1 MKSRLLANLA
11 CVASTI
17 GLVSAPLISDA
28 EADPSLR
35 VRYAEANAIRF
46 QINRLDE
53 QLGAAAERY
62 NGAVYQLGRTSS
74 RLKQERAALAQAKLL
89 QRQAQRRVAKRLRE
103 LYMRNERA
111 ETLAVIL
118 GAQSVDHLFER
129 LELSERITA
138 QEVRLAQQA
147 AQLRADLDPLAWTP
161 DSGEFPS
168 GRRPWWVVPRSI
180 RPSFGVKP

>member
-74 RLKQERAALAQAKLL
+74 RLKQERAALAQAK
-89 QRQAQRRVAKRLRE
+89 
-103 LYMRNERA
+103 RA
-111 ETLAVIL
+111 PL
-118 GAQSVDHLFER
+118 
-129 LELSERITA
+129 TA
-138 QEVRLAQQA
+138 
-147 AQLRADLDPLAWTP
+147 
-161 DSGEFPS
+161 
-168 GRRPWWVVPRSI
+168 
-180 RPSFGVKP
+180 

>member
-62 NGAVYQLGRTSS
+62 NGA
-74 RLKQERAALAQAKLL
+74 EP
-89 QRQAQRRVAKRLRE
+89 LRE
-103 LYMRNERA
+103 SCRLQPLRGWSHVKHIE
-111 ETLAVIL
+111 EVLA
-118 GAQSVDHLFER
+118 GGS
-129 LELSERITA
+129 
-138 QEVRLAQQA
+138 
-147 AQLRADLDPLAWTP
+147 
-161 DSGEFPS
+161 
-168 GRRPWWVVPRSI
+168 
-180 RPSFGVKP
+180 